1 MENFDEN
8 SQQYSDIIK
17 TLKGLQRVKAPAN
30 FEADLMRRI
39 NTGKYE
45 KEKSLWEKFLLPSRL
60 IPSAALGLAAVIVFF
75 VLNINS
81 TPAENPLL
89 MPPRVREDVVA
100 AKGVTVFPKDAQAK
114 AEKEKT
120 NKETNKKPEPFFKE
134 GTKTYAEIHGTTGDS
149 GVSNIGITFT
159 GEDAQSTL
167 PNNTSMASFGYP
179 INKSG
184 LNFRSNTM
192 TREERAQIE
201 MMKRKLIEMM
211 KQLNK

>member
-81 TPAENPLL
+81 AQLENPLL
-89 MPPRVREDVVA
+89 MPPRVRDDVVA
-100 AKGVTVFPKDAQAK
+100 TKDVPVIPKDEQTSTEN
-114 AEKEKT
+114 EKI
-120 NKETNKKPEPFFKE
+120 NKEANKKPVPFFKE
-134 GTKTYAEIHGTTGDS
+134 GTKTYAEIHGTAGDS
-149 GVSNIGITFT
+149 DVSNLGITFT
-159 GEDAQSTL
+159 GEDTESTL
-167 PNNTSMASFGYP
+167 PGNTSMVSFGYP

-192 TREERAQIE
+192 TREERAQLQ
-201 MMKRKLIEMM
+201 MMKKKLIEMM
-211 KQLNK
+211 RQLNK